1 MTTPNKPILCLDF
14 DGVIHSYTSGWL
26 GATEIP
32 DPPVPG
38 FFKFLLEAQEHFTVC
53 IYSSRSSH
61 RGGIQ
66 AMKDW
71 MWKHSLDAMPE
82 LQTDKCLKCGK
93 IEEAPVHA
101 DAAGHGF
108 MSPKPIQMRVLTD
121 AIGLIEWPL
130 SKPPA
135 MLTIDDRAITFTGTW
150 PRPAVLRGFKPWN
163 AKKDPHEGVYG
174 SDSLA
179 TIAAE

>member
-14 DGVIHSYTSGWL
+14 DGVIHSYSSGWK

-38 FFKFLLEAQEHFTVC
+38 FFKFLLEAQEHFTVA

-61 RGGIQ
+61 RGGIK
-66 AMKDW
+66 AMQEWLWD
-71 MWKHSLDAMPE
+71 HAQTALPE
-82 LQTDKCLKCGK
+82 LQTDKCMRCGK
-93 IEEAPVHA
+93 IRQSPSHSP
-101 DAAGHGF
+101 DSGHLF
-108 MSPKPIQMRVLTD
+108 LSPKPVQFRVLID
-121 AIGLIEWPL
+121 ALSLIEWPL

-135 MLTIDDRAITFTGTW
+135 MVTLDDRAIQFTGTW
-150 PRPAVLRGFKPWN
+150 PRPAVLVGFKPWN
-163 AKKDPHEGVYG
+163 AKKDPHEGATG